1 MLDAE
6 ETTEGERE
14 EREDL
19 LTIKRLEMLKSLL
32 MMMSFIVLSETKLFQ
47 DQEVTETRAA
57 CYAENVTTKCTSAR
71 FS

>member
-1 MLDAE
+1 MQTL
-6 ETTEGERE
+6 TMGSTKRG
-14 EREDL
+14 L
-19 LTIKRLEMLKSLL
+19 LSTWISTLKTLL

>member
-1 MLDAE
+1 
-6 ETTEGERE
+6 
-14 EREDL
+14 
-19 LTIKRLEMLKSLL
+19 LKTLL

>member
-6 ETTEGERE
+6 ETTEG

-32 MMMSFIVLSETKLFQ
+32 MMMSCIVLSETKLFQ

>member
-6 ETTEGERE
+6 ETTEG

-32 MMMSFIVLSETKLFQ
+32 Q
-47 DQEVTETRAA
+47 DPEVTETHVL
-57 CYAENVTTKCTSAR
+57 C
-71 FS
+71 